1 MRSLGKWAVVD
12 EESMSTEPNAAILA
26 IGATMID
33 DLEAVDRFYVN
44 VDLQSCLA
52 VGLHESESTRNWWK
66 QQSAEAFN
74 ATQTSCVPI
83 QTALQMWSDWIDS
96 HGGKSVRLMG
106 NGPCADNMWLNSA
119 YKACGMTNPV
129 PFWNDICHRTLN
141 WIGGKWL
148 GVTKEDVSFKGVKHH
163 AGDDAEHEAQHAI
176 MVMRQLKQA
185 LTAQNHTETTGA
197 TNDMNKPHALT
208 TISKQE
214 FILNN
219 ITEMVRAGR
228 VEGLPKLAADLAE
241 VYDHASDLA
250 HIECPTPAIINDVE
264 YAQPVMDGLKTKV
277 DLNQFSE
284 GGAVTQLVEN
294 SDIEA
299 TLTPLTDVPT
309 APREATEPTPIVD
322 DIPTAP
328 TAPVADDI
336 PTAPTA
342 PTAPVTDAPDEPVSP
357 AERTHDDWGLPFS
370 DEWHV
375 STRNTAKPG
384 YFKRK
389 PGTNEE
395 QYAAFIQNCVTEAIA
410 AGTFTGP
417 DNWATVS
424 RLSKYLDPVQ
434 ATPDA
439 PQVVDAPTLQPQA
452 ETVGQ
457 AMHTGATVD
466 APTEPTPAVEAAPV
480 APVGASASSEIPD
493 MGEMMK
499 AHMEVCKGFGFYND
513 NGTTKQD
520 PRSMSVLERCGANN
534 IMLLEDD
541 KKVWFVQASR
551 AIIDQLEVIKAD
563 PSGEILKTVLD
574 SVTA

>member
-1 MRSLGKWAVVD
+1 MESLGKWAVVD

-66 QQSAEAFN
+66 QQSATAFE
-74 ATQTSCVPI
+74 ATQTNCVPI
-83 QTALQMWSDWIDS
+83 QTALQMWSDWIGK

-119 YKACGMTNPV
+119 YKACSMTNPV

-141 WIGGKWL
+141 WIGGQWL
-148 GVTKEDVSFKGVKHH
+148 GVTKEDVTFKGVKHH

-185 LTAQNHTETTGA
+185 LLLKNHHKTTGA
-197 TNDMNKPHALT
+197 NPAMS
-208 TISKQE
+208 ISKQE

-241 VYDHASDLA
+241 VYDVSCDVLS
-250 HIECPTPAIINDVE
+250 IEELQHCTVAIPEIPQSLRD
-264 YAQPVMDGLKTKV
+264 ATQ
-277 DLNQFSE
+277 
-284 GGAVTQLVEN
+284 AVQKIEEQLEIPN
-294 SDIEA
+294 
-299 TLTPLTDVPT
+299 TPLTDVPT
-309 APREATEPTPIVD
+309 APREATESTPIVD
-322 DIPTAP
+322 E
-328 TAPVADDI
+328 I

-342 PTAPVTDAPDEPVSP
+342 PTAPTEPELTPP
-357 AERTHDDWGLPFS
+357 AERTHDNWGLPFS

-389 PGTNEE
+389 PGTSEE
-395 QYAAFIQNCVTEAIA
+395 QYAAFVQNCVTEATA
-410 AGTFTGP
+410 AGMFTGP

-424 RLSKYLDPVQ
+424 RLSKYLDPVH

-457 AMHTGATVD
+457 AMHTGVTVD

-480 APVGASASSEIPD
+480 APVGASASSEIPNMSD
-493 MGEMMK
+493 MMS
-499 AHMEVCKGFGFYND
+499 AHMGVCQGFGVTD
-513 NGTTKQD
+513 SRHKA
-520 PRSMSVLERCGANN
+520 VLERCEAAN
-534 IMLLEDD
+534 IMMITDD
-541 KKVWFVQASR
+541 KKAWFVNASK
-551 AIIDQLEVIKAD
+551 AVLEQLEVIKAD

>member
-1 MRSLGKWAVVD
+1 MKSLGKWAVVD

-33 DLEAVDRFYVN
+33 DLETVDRFYVN

-52 VGLHESESTRNWWK
+52 VGLHESESTRKWGSE
-66 QQSAEAFN
+66 QSTEAFN
-74 ATQTSCVPI
+74 ATQTNCVPI
-83 QTALQMWSDWIDS
+83 QTALQMWSDWIGK

-119 YKACGMTNPV
+119 YKACGMKNPI
-129 PFWNDICHRTLN
+129 PYWNDIDHRTLN
-141 WIGGKWL
+141 WIGGMWL
-148 GVTKEDVSFKGVKHH
+148 GITKEDVSFKGVKHH

-176 MVMRQLKQA
+176 MVLRKLKQA
-185 LTAQNHTETTGA
+185 TGA
-197 TNDMNKPHALT
+197 TTMDKPHALT

-241 VYDHASDLA
+241 VYDVSCDVMS
-250 HIECPTPAIINDVE
+250 IEELQHCTVELPEPVISNDVQ
-264 YAQPVMDGLKTKV
+264 YAQSVTDGVAT
-277 DLNQFSE
+277 
-284 GGAVTQLVEN
+284 AVAQSMIPDTDTTPQQVE
-294 SDIEA
+294 S
-299 TLTPLTDVPT
+299 LSVPH
-309 APREATEPTPIVD
+309 EATEPTPIVGE
-322 DIPTAP
+322 IPSIP
-328 TAPVADDI
+328 TAPVAD
-336 PTAPTA
+336 APTE
-342 PTAPVTDAPDEPVSP
+342 PTPP

-395 QYAAFIQNCVTEAIA
+395 QYAAFIQQCVTEAGNA
-410 AGTFTGP
+410 FTGP

-424 RLSKYLDPVQ
+424 RLAKYLDPVY

-439 PQVVDAPTLQPQA
+439 PQVADAPTLQPQA

-457 AMHTGATVD
+457 AMHTGVTAEA
-466 APTEPTPAVEAAPV
+466 APVAAPSVEAAPV
-480 APVGASASSEIPD
+480 APVGASASSEIPNMSD
-493 MGEMMK
+493 MMT
-499 AHMEVCKGFGFYND
+499 AHMGVCQGFGVTD
-513 NGTTKQD
+513 SRHKA
-520 PRSMSVLERCGANN
+520 VLERCEAAN
-534 IMLLEDD
+534 IMMVTDD
-541 KKVWFVQASR
+541 KKAWFVNASK
-551 AIIDQLEVIKAD
+551 AVLEQLETIKAD

>member
-1 MRSLGKWAVVD
+1 MQSLGKWAVVD

-66 QQSAEAFN
+66 QQSATAFE
-74 ATQTSCVPI
+74 ATQTNCVPI
-83 QTALQMWSDWIDS
+83 QTALQMWSDWIGK

-119 YKACGMTNPV
+119 YKACGMKNPV

-141 WIGGKWL
+141 WIGGQWL
-148 GVTKEDVSFKGVKHH
+148 GVTKEDVTFKGVKHH

-185 LTAQNHTETTGA
+185 LLLKNHHKTTGA
-197 TNDMNKPHALT
+197 STAMS
-208 TISKQE
+208 ISKQE

-241 VYDHASDLA
+241 VYDHASDLV
-250 HIECPTPAIINDVE
+250 HIECPTPIVNNDVE
-264 YAQPVMDGLKTKV
+264 YVQSVMDGIKTKV
-277 DLNQFSE
+277 ADATFVSTALQSAQ
-284 GGAVTQLVEN
+284 GVAASLPTDPTVPSVE
-294 SDIEA
+294 
-299 TLTPLTDVPT
+299 LTPDAESSQTIVTDVPSI
-309 APREATEPTPIVD
+309 PHEATESTPIVD
-322 DIPTAP
+322 EIPTAP
-328 TAPVADDI
+328 TAPVAD
-336 PTAPTA
+336 APT
-342 PTAPVTDAPDEPVSP
+342 EPVPP

-395 QYAAFIQNCVTEAIA
+395 QYAAFVQNCVTEAIA

-417 DNWATVS
+417 DNWSTVS

-480 APVGASASSEIPD
+480 APVGASASSEIPNMSD
-493 MGEMMK
+493 MMT
-499 AHMEVCKGFGFYND
+499 AHMGVCQGFGVTD
-513 NGTTKQD
+513 SRHKA
-520 PRSMSVLERCGANN
+520 VLERCEAAN
-534 IMLLEDD
+534 IMMITDD
-541 KKVWFVQASR
+541 KKAWFVNASK
-551 AIIDQLEVIKAD
+551 AVLEQLEVIKAD

>member
-1 MRSLGKWAVVD
+1 MKSLGKWAVVD

-52 VGLHESESTRNWWK
+52 VGLHESESTRKWWSE
-66 QQSAEAFN
+66 QSAEAFN
-74 ATQTSCVPI
+74 ATQTNCVPI
-83 QTALQMWSDWIDS
+83 QTALQMWSDWIGK
-96 HGGKSVRLMG
+96 HGGESVRLMG

-119 YKACGMTNPV
+119 YKACNAADPSLGMTNPV

-141 WIGGKWL
+141 WIGGQWL
-148 GVTKEDVSFKGVKHH
+148 GVTKEDVAFKGVKHH

-185 LTAQNHTETTGA
+185 LLLKNHHKTTGA
-197 TNDMNKPHALT
+197 TKTMST
-208 TISKQE
+208 SKQE

-219 ITEMVRAGR
+219 ITEMVRLGN
-228 VEGLPKLAADLAE
+228 VGGLPKLAADLAE
-241 VYDHASDLA
+241 VYDHASDLVR
-250 HIECPTPAIINDVE
+250 IEVPSPVINNDVSE
-264 YAQPVMDGLKTKV
+264 IPQSLRDATQAVQKIEEQLEIPDTPV
-277 DLNQFSE
+277 
-284 GGAVTQLVEN
+284 
-294 SDIEA
+294 
-299 TLTPLTDVPT
+299 TDVPSI
-309 APREATEPTPIVD
+309 PHEATEPTAPVVD
-322 DIPTAP
+322 EIPTAP
-328 TAPVADDI
+328 VS
-336 PTAPTA
+336 
-342 PTAPVTDAPDEPVSP
+342 DAPAEPTPP

-395 QYAAFIQNCVTEAIA
+395 QYAAFVQKCVDEATA

-439 PQVVDAPTLQPQA
+439 PQVADAPTLQPQA

-457 AMHTGATVD
+457 AMHTGATAA
-466 APTEPTPAVEAAPV
+466 APTAPTPAVEAAPV
-480 APVGASASSEIPD
+480 APVGASASSDIPD
-493 MGEMMK
+493 MGTMMK
-499 AHMEVCKGFGFYND
+499 AHMGICQGFGVTD
-513 NGTTKQD
+513 SRHKA
-520 PRSMSVLERCGANN
+520 VLERCDAAN
-534 IMLLEDD
+534 IMMIADD
-541 KKVWFVQASR
+541 KKAWFVAASN
-551 AIIDQLEVIKAD
+551 AVLEQIEVIKAD
-563 PSGEILKTVLD
+563 PSGEMLKTVLD
-574 SVTA
+574 TVTA

>member
-1 MRSLGKWAVVD
+1 MKSLGKWAVVD

-26 IGATMID
+26 IGATMIN

-66 QQSAEAFN
+66 KQSAEAFN
-74 ATQTSCVPI
+74 ATQTNCVPI
-83 QTALQMWSDWIDS
+83 QTALQMWSDWINS

-185 LTAQNHTETTGA
+185 LLLKNHHETTGA
-197 TNDMNKPHALT
+197 NTAMNKPRALT

-219 ITEMVRAGR
+219 ITEMVHAGR

-241 VYDHASDLA
+241 VYDVSCDVLS
-250 HIECPTPAIINDVE
+250 IEELQHCTVAIPEPTIDNDVP
-264 YAQPVMDGLKTKV
+264 YVQSVMDGIATKV
-277 DLNQFSE
+277 
-284 GGAVTQLVEN
+284 
-294 SDIEA
+294 SDAMYVPAALQSAER
-299 TLTPLTDVPT
+299 LTDVPSI
-309 APREATEPTPIVD
+309 PHEATEPTPIAD
-322 DIPTAP
+322 EIPTAP
-328 TAPVADDI
+328 TAPVAD
-336 PTAPTA
+336 APTE
-342 PTAPVTDAPDEPVSP
+342 PTPP

-395 QYAAFIQNCVTEAIA
+395 QYAAFVQNCVTEATA

-424 RLSKYLDPVQ
+424 RLSKHLDPVQ

-480 APVGASASSEIPD
+480 APVGASASSEIPNMSD
-493 MGEMMK
+493 MMT
-499 AHMEVCKGFGFYND
+499 AHMGVCQGFGVTD
-513 NGTTKQD
+513 SRHKA
-520 PRSMSVLERCGANN
+520 VLERCEAAN
-534 IMLLEDD
+534 IMMITDD
-541 KKVWFVQASR
+541 KKAWFVNASK
-551 AIIDQLEVIKAD
+551 AVLEQLEVIKAD

>member
-1 MRSLGKWAVVD
+1 MKSLGKWAVVD

-52 VGLHESESTRNWWK
+52 VGLHESESTRNWWSK
-66 QQSAEAFN
+66 QSAEAFN
-74 ATQTSCVPI
+74 ATQTNCVPI
-83 QTALQMWSDWIDS
+83 QTALQMWSDWINS

-119 YKACGMTNPV
+119 YKACDMKNPV

-185 LTAQNHTETTGA
+185 LIAQKHTQTTGA
-197 TNDMNKPHALT
+197 TNAMNKPHALT

-241 VYDHASDLA
+241 VYDVSMAMMPSTLGIA
-250 HIECPTPAIINDVE
+250 TSLPEPVVNNDVP
-264 YAQPVMDGLKTKV
+264 YVQSVMDGVATKV
-277 DLNQFSE
+277 ADAMYVPAALQSAE
-284 GGAVTQLVEN
+284 
-294 SDIEA
+294 
-299 TLTPLTDVPT
+299 PLTDIPT

-322 DIPTAP
+322 EIPTAP
-328 TAPVADDI
+328 IVPVAD
-336 PTAPTA
+336 APTE
-342 PTAPVTDAPDEPVSP
+342 PTPP

-395 QYAAFIQNCVTEAIA
+395 QYAAFIQQCVDEAIA

-480 APVGASASSEIPD
+480 APVGASASSEIPNMSD
-493 MGEMMK
+493 MMT
-499 AHMEVCKGFGFYND
+499 AHMGVCQGFGVTD
-513 NGTTKQD
+513 SRHKA
-520 PRSMSVLERCGANN
+520 VLERCEAAN
-534 IMLLEDD
+534 IMMITDD
-541 KKVWFVQASR
+541 KKAWFVNASK
-551 AIIDQLEVIKAD
+551 AVLEQLEVIKAD